1 MWHTVDAIHVQE
13 MGDGHFTH
21 EYESV
26 SVLSD
31 ELT

>member
-1 MWHTVDAIHVQE
+1 MWHTADAIQE
-13 MGDGHFTH
+13 MGDGNFTH